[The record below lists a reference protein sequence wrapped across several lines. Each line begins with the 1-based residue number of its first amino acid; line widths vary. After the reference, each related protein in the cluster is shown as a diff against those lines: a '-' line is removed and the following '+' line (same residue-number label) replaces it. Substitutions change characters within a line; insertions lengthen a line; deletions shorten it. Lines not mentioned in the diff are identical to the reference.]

1 MCRKFF
7 SLSDPV
13 LDRITYIL
21 PELSHLYQSMI
32 QASPIDRLFHAALRS
47 DEEFIQ
53 TLQQV
58 LKNDLRVSVRELSEK
73 SGIAQSTL
81 YKILN
86 GKRSPTLSTLRMI
99 LNAVRSFSQPSGEA
113 FIGLIAARYVLE
125 SIQERTTVIDGHQ
138 IRVREYPVYTFE
150 DAIVAAVRAE
160 REGAIAVVCAPI
172 ASSTIEQV
180 VRIPVTTIMPKNSVQ
195 RAIEAAARKAWM

>member
-1 MCRKFF
+1 MYRNIF
-7 SLSDPV
+7 PV
-13 LDRITYIL
+13 SASRMDRRTYIL
-21 PELSHLYQSMI
+21 QELSHLYSSMI
-32 QASPIDRLFHAALRS
+32 QANPLDRLFHAALQS

-53 TLQQV
+53 TLQHV

-99 LNAVRSFSQPSGEA
+99 LNAVRAFSRPSEEA

-125 SIQERTTVIDGHQ
+125 SIQERTAVIDGQQ
-138 IRVREYPVYTFE
+138 IRVREYPVHTFE

-180 VRIPVTTIMPKNSVQ
+180 VRIPVTTIIPKDSVQ
-195 RAIEAAARKAWM
+195 RAIEAAARKAWL